1 MFIAAI
7 WFIGLTVVNAIPLK
21 CVSMNN
27 QESKEGPTIANNNSN
42 EPLFYPYSVLMKKC
56 GGDCNGINNSH
67 A

>member
-1 MFIAAI
+1 
-7 WFIGLTVVNAIPLK
+7 
-21 CVSMNN
+21 MNN

-42 EPLFYPYSVLMKKC
+42 EPLFTNNNSNEPLFYPYSVLIKRC